1 MNMQEIYVRRSIRKY
16 LDKEIN
22 EEDIKKIL
30 KAGMNAPTARNLKP
44 FEFVV
49 VRNKET
55 LVKLSE
61 MKKNAYFAKD
71 SNVTIVL
78 LARELS
84 DYWQQDLGAVSENML
99 LEATR
104 LGIGSCWV
112 GITPNENYEN
122 YVRDVLCIPQ
132 DVRVFSLMTLGYP
145 GEEKAPND
153 NYYPEKVH
161 YEMFL

>member
-1 MNMQEIYVRRSIRKY
+1 MEEIYVRRSIRKY
-16 LDKEIN
+16 IDKEISD
-22 EEDIKKIL
+22 EDVKKIL

-44 FEFVV
+44 YEFVV
-49 VRNKET
+49 VRNKNT
-55 LVKLSE
+55 LLKLSE
-61 MKKNAYFAKD
+61 MKKNSYFAKD

-112 GITPNENYEN
+112 GITPNESYEN
-122 YVRDVLCIPQ
+122 YVREVLCIPQ
-132 DVRVFSLMTLGYP
+132 DIRVFSLMTLGYP
-145 GEEKAPND
+145 GEEKQPND
-153 NYYPEKVH
+153 TY
-161 YEMFL
+161 

>member
-1 MNMQEIYVRRSIRKY
+1 MQEIYVRRSIRKY
-16 LDKEIN
+16 LDKEISD
-22 EEDIKKIL
+22 EDIKKIL

-44 FEFVV
+44 YEFVV

-55 LVKLSE
+55 LSKLSE

-78 LARELS
+78 LAKELS

-112 GITPNENYEN
+112 GITPNQDYEN
-122 YVRDVLCIPQ
+122 YARGVLGIPQ
-132 DVRVFSLMTLGYP
+132 EVRVFSLMTLGYP
-145 GEEKAPND
+145 GEVKQPND
-153 NYYPEKVH
+153 NYYEEKVH
-161 YEMFL
+161 YEKY

>member
-1 MNMQEIYVRRSIRKY
+1 MQEIYVRRSIRKY
-16 LDKEIN
+16 LDKEISD
-22 EEDIKKIL
+22 EDIKKIL

-44 FEFVV
+44 YEFVV

-55 LVKLSE
+55 LSKLSE

-78 LARELS
+78 LAKELS

-112 GITPNENYEN
+112 GITPNQDYEN
-122 YVRDVLCIPQ
+122 YVRGVLGIPQ
-132 DVRVFSLMTLGYP
+132 EVRVFSLMTLGYP
-145 GEEKAPND
+145 GEVKQPND
-153 NYYPEKVH
+153 NYYEEKVH
-161 YEMFL
+161 YEKY

>member
-1 MNMQEIYVRRSIRKY
+1 MQEIYVRRSIRKY
-16 LDKEIN
+16 LDKEISD
-22 EEDIKKIL
+22 EDIKKIL

-44 FEFVV
+44 YEFIV

-55 LVKLSE
+55 LAKLSE
-61 MKKNAYFAKD
+61 MKKNAYFTKD

-99 LEATR
+99 LEAAR

-112 GITPNENYEN
+112 GITPNVEYEN
-122 YVRDVLCIPQ
+122 YARGVLGIPSE
-132 DVRVFSLMTLGYP
+132 VRVFSLMTLGYP
-145 GEEKAPND
+145 GEEKQPND
-153 NYYPEKVH
+153 NYYEEKVH
-161 YEMFL
+161 YEKF

>member
-1 MNMQEIYVRRSIRKY
+1 MQEIYVRRSIRKY
-16 LDKEIN
+16 LDKEISD
-22 EEDIKKIL
+22 EDIKKIL

-44 FEFVV
+44 YEFVV

-55 LVKLSE
+55 LSKLSE
-61 MKKNAYFAKD
+61 LKKNAYFAKD

-78 LARELS
+78 LAKELS

-112 GITPNENYEN
+112 GITPNQDYEN
-122 YVRDVLCIPQ
+122 YVRGVLGIPQ
-132 DVRVFSLMTLGYP
+132 EVRVFSLMTLGYP
-145 GEEKAPND
+145 GEVKQPND
-153 NYYPEKVH
+153 NYYEEKVH
-161 YEMFL
+161 YEKY

>member
-1 MNMQEIYVRRSIRKY
+1 MQEIYVRRSIRKY
-16 LDKEIN
+16 LDKEISD
-22 EEDIKKIL
+22 EDIKKIL

-44 FEFVV
+44 YEFVV

-55 LVKLSE
+55 LAKLSE

-78 LARELS
+78 LAKELS

-112 GITPNENYEN
+112 GITPNQDYEN
-122 YVRDVLCIPQ
+122 YVRGVLGIPQ
-132 DVRVFSLMTLGYP
+132 EVRVFSLMTLGYP
-145 GEEKAPND
+145 GEVKQPND
-153 NYYPEKVH
+153 NYYEEKVH
-161 YEMFL
+161 YEKY

>member
-1 MNMQEIYVRRSIRKY
+1 MQEIYVRRSIRKY
-16 LDKEIN
+16 LDKEIPD
-22 EEDIKKIL
+22 EVIRLIL

-44 FEFVV
+44 FEFIV

-55 LVKLSE
+55 LTKLSE

-71 SNVTIVL
+71 SNVTIIL

-84 DYWQQDLGAVSENML
+84 AYWQQDLGAVSENML
-99 LEATR
+99 LQATR

-112 GITPNENYEN
+112 GITPNQDYEN
-122 YVRDVLCIPQ
+122 YARGVLGIPE

-145 GEEKAPND
+145 GEDKEPNN
-153 NYYPEKVH
+153 NYYEEKVH
-161 YEMFL
+161 YEKF

>member
-1 MNMQEIYVRRSIRKY
+1 MQEIYVRRSIRKY
-16 LDKEIN
+16 LDKEISD
-22 EEDIKKIL
+22 EDIKKIL

-44 FEFVV
+44 YEFIV

-55 LVKLSE
+55 LSKLSE

-99 LEATR
+99 LQATR

-112 GITPNENYEN
+112 GITPNIEYEN
-122 YVRDVLCIPQ
+122 YTRSVLGIPEN
-132 DVRVFSLMTLGYP
+132 VRVFSLMTLGYP
-145 GEEKAPND
+145 GEEKQPND
-153 NYYPEKVH
+153 NYYEEKVH
-161 YEMFL
+161 YEKF

>member
-1 MNMQEIYVRRSIRKY
+1 MQEIFNRRTIRKY
-16 LDKEIN
+16 KQEKVGEKEIHA
-22 EEDIKKIL
+22 IL
-30 KAGMNAPTARNLKP
+30 KAGMNAPTAWNLKP

-49 VRNKET
+49 VRNKNT
-55 LVKLSE
+55 LLKLSE
-61 MKKNAYFAKD
+61 MKKNSYFAKD

-84 DYWQQDLGAVSENML
+84 YYWQQDLGAVSENML

-122 YVRDVLCIPQ
+122 YVRDVLCIPK
-132 DVRVFSLMTLGYP
+132 DIRVFSFMPLGYP
-145 GEEKAPND
+145 GEEKQPND
-153 NYYPEKVH
+153 NYYEEKVH

>member
-1 MNMQEIYVRRSIRKY
+1 MQEIYVRRSIRKY
-16 LDKEIN
+16 LDKEISD
-22 EEDIKKIL
+22 EDIKKIL

-44 FEFVV
+44 YEFVV

-55 LVKLSE
+55 LSKLSE

-78 LARELS
+78 LAKELS

-112 GITPNENYEN
+112 GITPNQDYEN
-122 YVRDVLCIPQ
+122 YARGVLGIPQ
-132 DVRVFSLMTLGYP
+132 EVRVFSLMTLGYP
-145 GEEKAPND
+145 GEVKQPND
-153 NYYPEKVH
+153 NYYEDTVH
-161 YEMFL
+161 YEKY